1 MTRPGT
7 LIAFAVLTLAAC
19 RSTMDL
25 PSGYVTIPPEDG
37 AESSAVSPAGN
48 RIVVRRHENPPE
60 GTLEFWRDADKA
72 ELVDGKGYD
81 VVKSGLVRSA
91 EGDDF
96 WEFLFEIRRTE
107 GEYLYL
113 VLIHVDGS
121 HVIVTEA
128 GGRAEAMETD
138 LAALQEVLR

>member
-1 MTRPGT
+1 MTRAVV
-7 LIAFAVLTLAAC
+7 LIVFAVLALAAC

-48 RIVVRRHENPPE
+48 RIVVRLHDNPPE
-60 GTLEFWRDADKA
+60 GTLEFWRDAVKA

-81 VVKSGLVRSA
+81 VVKSSVVTGSD
-91 EGDDF
+91 GDDI

-113 VLIHVDGS
+113 VLIRVDGS

-128 GGRAEAMETD
+128 GGRAEAMEKD
-138 LAALQEVLR
+138 VEALRQALR